1 LPVISGEK
9 LKKLLIRL
17 GYELVRQ
24 KGSHM
29 QFKKM
34 REGEEH
40 SITVPNHD
48 EIALGTLNDILTRVA
63 SWNSV
68 SKEKLLKML

>member
-1 LPVISGEK
+1 MSGEK
-9 LKKLLIRL
+9 LKKLLIKL

-29 QFKKM
+29 QLKKT

-40 SITVPNHD
+40 VITVPKHD
-48 EIALGTLNDILTRVA
+48 EIAPRNIKRHFHA
-63 SWNSV
+63 SRDL
-68 SKEKLLKML
+68 E